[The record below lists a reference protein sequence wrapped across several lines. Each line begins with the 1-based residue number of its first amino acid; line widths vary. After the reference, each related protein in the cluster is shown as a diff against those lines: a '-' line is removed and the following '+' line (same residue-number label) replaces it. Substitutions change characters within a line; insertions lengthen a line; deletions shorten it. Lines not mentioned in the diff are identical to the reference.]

1 MNNRIGGKEPL
12 TKEEIQKRINVI
24 FTNAIEIYDLMPFG
38 MTLEVSIPTV
48 QEIIVPNKQPE
59 IKTLIITK
67 PIQSLRIHPE

>member
-24 FTNAIEIYDLMPFG
+24 FTNAVEIYDLMPFG
-38 MTLEVSIPTV
+38 MTLEVTIPTQ

>member
-24 FTNAIEIYDLMPFG
+24 FTNAVEIYDLMPFG
-38 MTLEVSIPTV
+38 MTLEVTIPTQ
-48 QEIIVPNKQPE
+48 QEIIVPNQKEE